1 MNDKYTVTFN
11 GTKYTYDGRG
21 WYDHKN
27 FMASPTALISD
38 LERMLPENVKKDI
51 LIERHKYFLAKRK
64 LPYKGIND
72 SISRKHR
79 VTHCYVCKE
88 HLDNLVDLECSACG
102 WIICTCGACGCGRL

>member
-38 LERMLPENVKKDI
+38 LERMLPENVK
-51 LIERHKYFLAKRK
+51 RYSYRK
-64 LPYKGIND
+64 
-72 SISRKHR
+72 
-79 VTHCYVCKE
+79 
-88 HLDNLVDLECSACG
+88 A
-102 WIICTCGACGCGRL
+102 